1 MSPSRFS
8 LYENHLQNLD
18 FTGILTNPISWYTRN
33 IILALSVNT
42 LLYCAY
48 GKGNFLSHFLLLMIT
63 MKNKFMYLSVWTVLF
78 ISACSSDKKSSVKQ
92 EKFPVTNPIVMD
104 MPYTHDYVAHIQSL
118 QHVELRTR
126 VKGYIEKIHVDEG
139 DSVKDG
145 QILFSI
151 SRKEYEVNLLKTKAM
166 QKSAI
171 ADAKTAELDL
181 QNVKILVEKN
191 IVSKTALEM
200 AQAKLDAFRAK
211 VDEAQSQ
218 VTSAKLNLS
227 YTVIKAPFDGII
239 DRIPNKVGSLVDEG
253 TLLTTIS
260 DNTRVFAYFNVPEKE
275 YLEFTTI
282 MDSGKENDVV
292 FVLANNQI
300 HKYKG
305 CIETVA
311 GKIDKTTGN
320 IAFRASFP
328 NPDLLLKHGSSGEVR
343 IIKEERG
350 ALIIPQKATFEIQDK
365 IYVFTVDSD
374 NIVKMRSVVP
384 KLRVPQL
391 YVIESGLS
399 SNDRIVYEG
408 IQLVKEG
415 DKIIPEMVPMKQIL
429 TEQSKSQTMFTVQN

>member
-1 MSPSRFS
+1 
-8 LYENHLQNLD
+8 
-18 FTGILTNPISWYTRN
+18 
-33 IILALSVNT
+33 
-42 LLYCAY
+42 
-48 GKGNFLSHFLLLMIT
+48 
-63 MKNKFMYLSVWTVLF
+63 
-78 ISACSSDKKSSVKQ
+78 
-92 EKFPVTNPIVMD
+92 